1 MTIEKKMCEP
11 INIIEITSLCEKVKE
26 YIELKSFIDAC
37 YYDSEIALIVEDI
50 QGNDIDICVRYTQAE
65 GIVKVLEERMEII
78 ENSLNIMGYTMQ
90 DVPKEFKHHVNI
102 LKGEDDGR

>member
-78 ENSLNIMGYTMQ
+78 ENSLNIMGYT
-90 DVPKEFKHHVNI
+90 I
-102 LKGEDDGR
+102 LYRR